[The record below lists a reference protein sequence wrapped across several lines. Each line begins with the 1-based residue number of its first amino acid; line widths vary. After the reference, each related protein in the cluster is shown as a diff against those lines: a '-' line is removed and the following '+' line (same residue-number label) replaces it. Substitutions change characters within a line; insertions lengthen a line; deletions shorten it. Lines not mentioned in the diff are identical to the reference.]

1 MGLGEGTVD
10 WGRSWV
16 MGKRVRAIC
25 GMGGDAYSKAVLYYT
40 VHEIPSLV
48 EGGDATTAAS
58 VS

>member
-25 GMGGDAYSKAVLYYT
+25 GMGGGRLQ
-40 VHEIPSLV
+40 
-48 EGGDATTAAS
+48 
-58 VS
+58 